1 MPMALPIGVDLPTVQ
16 MMNKVTYQLK
26 KLTLILFSFR
36 VLTMTRLKACSTI
49 LLLVWLILFMTP
61 NLQAE
66 FYKYVD
72 NEGRT
77 FYVDDLS
84 RVPPKYLDQ
93 VEVYKEKYDHL
104 PAEQKKSKLE
114 SDQQQQQALEL
125 ERQRQMELELQQ
137 AAEQEEAERKR
148 LEELS
153 REKGQKTPVVINGN
167 RVFVPT
173 TIGNRGIEV
182 ETLMLLDTGASQTV
196 VHRDIATQLNIIA
209 LKKGLSQVAGGQKI
223 YTEIG
228 KVDYIKI
235 GPHKIDG
242 ANILVINHEGTA
254 VTHNGLLGMN
264 VLKNFTYN
272 IDFENQMMVWH
283 PAE

>member
-1 MPMALPIGVDLPTVQ
+1 MALFFVL
-16 MMNKVTYQLK
+16 
-26 KLTLILFSFR
+26 LFLYTAS
-36 VLTMTRLKACSTI
+36 
-49 LLLVWLILFMTP
+49 

-72 NEGRT
+72 KEGRI

-84 RVPPKYLDQ
+84 RVPPEYRDKVQ
-93 VEVYKEKYDHL
+93 VYKEKYDHL

-125 ERQRQMELELQQ
+125 ERQRQMALELQE
-137 AAEQEEAERKR
+137 AAEQEELERER
-148 LEELS
+148 LEELAK
-153 REKGQKTPVVINGN
+153 EKGQETPVIIDGN

-173 TIGNRGIEV
+173 TIGNRGVEV

-235 GPHKIDG
+235 GPHKIDDT
-242 ANILVINHEGTA
+242 NILVINHEGAA
-254 VTHNGLLGMN
+254 VIHNGLLGMN

-272 IDFENQMMVWH
+272 IDFEHQMMVWH

>member
-1 MPMALPIGVDLPTVQ
+1 MSPLKTRTV
-16 MMNKVTYQLK
+16 V
-26 KLTLILFSFR
+26 
-36 VLTMTRLKACSTI
+36 
-49 LLLVWLILFMTP
+49 LLLVLLIFHMAP
-61 NLQAE
+61 SGYAE

-84 RVPPKYLDQ
+84 RVPPEYVNQ

-104 PAEQKKSKLE
+104 PADQKKTKLE
-114 SDQQQQQALEL
+114 TEQQQQQASEI

-137 AAEQEEAERKR
+137 VAEQEEAERQR
-148 LEELS
+148 LDEMA
-153 REKGQKTPVVINGN
+153 KQKEQMTPVIISGN

-173 TIGNRGIEV
+173 KIGNRGIEV

-196 VHRDIATQLNIIA
+196 VHREIATQLNFIA

-235 GPHKIDG
+235 GPHKIIE
-242 ANILVINHEGTA
+242 AHILVINHEGTA

-264 VLKNFTYN
+264 VLRNFNYN
-272 IDFENQMMVWH
+272 IDFENQMMVWQ